1 MLSVSCMLLT
11 FTLCFCILKGYLIK
25 NIRNILQINL
35 DITQSISLGG
45 RGSDWPRISPDGR
58 LGPQHVHLQHTFVPE
73 RLFPYGDET
82 SFTGS
87 VVPSPSDTTPLA
99 KSIVSYLTFFALE
112 TLPYR
117 TNAIEFLRSTPLFC
131 RYL

>member
-1 MLSVSCMLLT
+1 M
-11 FTLCFCILKGYLIK
+11 
-25 NIRNILQINL
+25 INL
-35 DITQSISLGG
+35 DITQSISLG
-45 RGSDWPRISPDGR
+45 RKGSDWPRISSRWTARPSTCSFTDY
-58 LGPQHVHLQHTFVPE
+58 LCPE
-73 RLFPYGDET
+73 RFFPYGGET
-82 SFTGS
+82 SFTES

-99 KSIVSYLTFFALE
+99 KSIVNYLTFFALE